1 MEITN
6 DFILYMS
13 HRDAPPV
20 KYAYYATG
28 RGATPIV
35 QSINNSQN
43 YKAPDRGPCL
53 RTQRSQIKVG
63 WTIIFV

>member
-1 MEITN
+1 MTL
-6 DFILYMS
+6 LYMS
-13 HRDAPPV
+13 HRDASPV

-35 QSINNSQN
+35 QFINNSQN

-53 RTQRSQIKVG
+53 RTQRFQIKVG